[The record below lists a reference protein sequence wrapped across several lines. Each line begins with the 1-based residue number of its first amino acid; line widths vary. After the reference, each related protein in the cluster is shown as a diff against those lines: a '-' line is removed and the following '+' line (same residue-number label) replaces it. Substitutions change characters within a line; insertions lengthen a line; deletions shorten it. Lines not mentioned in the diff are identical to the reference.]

1 MTLGN
6 TQAVVAA
13 VEQNLR
19 IGFVAKYA
27 VYRHITNVTAVRI
40 EGFSLERE
48 LLLIYETGRLR
59 GRHTQAFIDSRTSQ

>member
-6 TQAVVAA
+6 TRAVVTA

-19 IGFVAKYA
+19 IGFVTKYA
-27 VYRHITNVTAVRI
+27 VDRHSTNVTAVRI

-48 LLLIYETGRLR
+48 LNLIYETGQVR
-59 GRHTQAFIDSRTSQ
+59 GRHTQAFIDSRAS

>member
-6 TQAVVAA
+6 TQPVVAA

-19 IGFVAKYA
+19 IGFVTKYA
-27 VYRHITNVTAVRI
+27 VDRHSTNVTAVHI

-48 LLLIYETGRLR
+48 LHLI
-59 GRHTQAFIDSRTSQ
+59 